1 MTNKVPNLW
10 NQLENLKKSY
20 KWVDLSRE
28 VSPETP
34 HWTGFPAMEVEPFY
48 LLDRGDGFN
57 VNKYTLVTQYGTHVD
72 APIHFVA
79 DRKYLDEYTPMD
91 MVLPLCVIDKND
103 EVAKNS
109 DYVVTV
115 EDIQAWEKEYGNIPE
130 GAFVAFRSDW
140 SKRPDDSLDN
150 YDSDG
155 NKHFPG
161 WSIEALQYMVEKRN
175 IAAIGHE
182 TCDTDAP
189 ILSNVSGYQ
198 AETYI
203 LGENRYQVEFL
214 VNLSELPAIGAII
227 FVTFPRIHK
236 ASGFTARCFAICP

>member
-1 MTNKVPNLW
+1 
-10 NQLENLKKSY
+10 
-20 KWVDLSRE
+20 
-28 VSPETP
+28 PETP

-91 MVLPLCVIDKND
+91 MVLPLCVIDKSN

-182 TCDTDAP
+182 TCDT
-189 ILSNVSGYQ
+189 
-198 AETYI
+198 
-203 LGENRYQVEFL
+203 
-214 VNLSELPAIGAII
+214 
-227 FVTFPRIHK
+227 
-236 ASGFTARCFAICP
+236 